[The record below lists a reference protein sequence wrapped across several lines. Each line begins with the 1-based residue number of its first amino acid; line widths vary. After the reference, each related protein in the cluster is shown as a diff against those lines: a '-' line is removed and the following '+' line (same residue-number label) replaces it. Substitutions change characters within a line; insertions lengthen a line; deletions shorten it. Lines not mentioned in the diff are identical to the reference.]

1 MTVVDSYKRLEKIGE
16 GTYGIVYRAIH
27 KQTKMIV
34 ALKKI
39 RPENE
44 EEGVSPTTLREI
56 SILKSIKN
64 KRIISILDIMCNDK
78 NIFIVYEYCEIDL
91 RKMLDSYK
99 MKNEKMDSLFTFK
112 ISKEIIEGITY
123 LHRRNII
130 HRDLKPQNILIN
142 KRGNIKIADF
152 GLSRK
157 INLPLRSL
165 TKDVIT
171 LWYRPPELLLSCSIY
186 NTNIDIWSYGC
197 ILSEILNY
205 KPLFPGDSEIDQL
218 VKIFTILGTP
228 TSETWRKVS
237 ILKDYQE
244 NFPIYKPI
252 DLSNFI
258 KEPFFQKI
266 ITKCL
271 IYDPLERVP
280 AYKLLEEFR
289 AYEEEKE
296 LKCTSGSSE

>member
-56 SILKSIKN
+56 SILKSIRN

-78 NIFIVYEYCEIDL
+78 NLFIVYEYCETDL
-91 RKMLDSYK
+91 RKLLDSYK
-99 MKNEKMDSLFTFK
+99 MKNEKIEYSFAFK
-112 ISKEIIEGITY
+112 ISKQIVEGITY
-123 LHRRNII
+123 LHQRNII

-142 KRGNIKIADF
+142 KQGNIKLADF

-157 INLPLRSL
+157 LNLPLRSL

-171 LWYRPPELLLSCSIY
+171 LWYRPPELLLSCNIY

-228 TSETWRKVS
+228 TAKTWRNVS
-237 ILKDYQE
+237 TLKDYQE

-258 KEPFFQKI
+258 KDLFFLQI
-266 ITKCL
+266 IKKCL

-280 AYKLLEEFR
+280 AYKLLREFKI
-289 AYEEEKE
+289 YEQGKGMDCE
-296 LKCTSGSSE
+296 SSSSE